1 MHGVG
6 NFWST
11 TIVVCLIAA
20 APAVAQQAA
29 PAPGAAPALQAVPEQ
44 QPAPT
49 PEMQAAYDAAFKE
62 TLAKPADPE
71 TLAKYANA
79 AVQVGDYE
87 GAISALERLLLI
99 DGDQPEVKL
108 ELGVLY
114 VRLGSFEAARN
125 YFEEVLV
132 SPTATDELK
141 DKAEDYLEKTA
152 RP

>member
-1 MHGVG
+1 VLWTILYKVS
-6 NFWST
+6 NFWSM
-11 TIVVCLIAA
+11 TIVVGLIAA

-29 PAPGAAPALQAVPEQ
+29 PPQQAAA
-44 QPAPT
+44 APT
-49 PEMQAAYDAAFKE
+49 PQMRAAYDAAFQA
-62 TLAKPADPE
+62 TLAKPADPD
-71 TLAKYANA
+71 TLVKFADL

-132 SPTATDELK
+132 SPTATEELK

-152 RP
+152 KP

>member
-1 MHGVG
+1 MHEVG

-11 TIVVCLIAA
+11 AIVVCLIAA

-29 PAPGAAPALQAVPEQ
+29 PAPQAE
-44 QPAPT
+44 PT
-49 PEMQAAYDAAFKE
+49 PQMRAAYDAAFQA
-62 TLAKPADPE
+62 TLAKPADPD
-71 TLAKYANA
+71 TLVKYAEL

-141 DKAEDYLEKTA
+141 DKAEDYLKETA

>member
-1 MHGVG
+1 MR
-6 NFWST
+6 
-11 TIVVCLIAA
+11 
-20 APAVAQQAA
+20 
-29 PAPGAAPALQAVPEQ
+29 
-44 QPAPT
+44 
-49 PEMQAAYDAAFKE
+49 AAYDAAFKAS
-62 TLAKPADPE
+62 LAKPADPE
-71 TLAKYANA
+71 TLVKFADA

-141 DKAEDYLEKTA
+141 DKAEDYLEKTT

>member
-29 PAPGAAPALQAVPEQ
+29 PTPE
-44 QPAPT
+44 PT
-49 PEMQAAYDAAFKE
+49 PQMRAAYDAAFQA

-71 TLAKYANA
+71 TLVKFADM